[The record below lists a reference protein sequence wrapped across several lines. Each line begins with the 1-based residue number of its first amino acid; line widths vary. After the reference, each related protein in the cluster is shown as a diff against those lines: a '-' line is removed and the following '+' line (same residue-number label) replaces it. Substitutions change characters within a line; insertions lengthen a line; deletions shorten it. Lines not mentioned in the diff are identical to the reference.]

1 MSPLQLRLV
10 AELRLAYRE
19 SGLTYLQIAAR
30 AEMGPNTVQ
39 RALNGGRVTVP
50 SLLRLCY
57 VLDREI
63 RLAKANAVRGCV
75 SA

>member
-1 MSPLQLRLV
+1 MSPLQSRLV
-10 AELRLAYRE
+10 AELRAAYYE

-30 AEMGPNTVQ
+30 AEMGPNTVA
-39 RALNGGRVTVP
+39 RALNGGRINVP

-63 RLAKANAVRGCV
+63 KVAKANAISETVFR
-75 SA
+75 